1 MSHPNNVPNSD
12 KFRPIVE
19 EFLASGANADYLIDF
34 AANSRNEF
42 ASNVSQV
49 ANAMLHR
56 AVRSGDVRPLNA
68 FLKRFASVKGSR
80 IDIAT
85 IFRSYLAGIDN
96 IREIMQY
103 RKGEYIVLPGTSL
116 MREAF
121 ELPSLGT
128 DIFTG
133 AKREIDAL
141 KKPKTEAKLAH
152 EAANHLRNALKCC
165 EELRISD
172 TNAVQLLRMKLQH
185 IAANA
190 PKED

>member
-1 MSHPNNVPNSD
+1 MTYPNNVPNSD

-42 ASNVSQV
+42 ALNISQV

-80 IDIAT
+80 IDVAT
-85 IFRSYLAGIDN
+85 IFRAYLAGINN

-103 RKGEYIVLPGTSL
+103 RKGEYAIVPGTSL

-121 ELPSLGT
+121 ELPSLST

-141 KKPKTEAKLAH
+141 KKPKSEAKLAR
-152 EAANHLRNALKCC
+152 EAANHLRNALRCC
-165 EELRISD
+165 EELRITD
-172 TNAVQLLRMKLQH
+172 TDAVQLLRMKLQQ
-185 IAANA
+185 IVANA
-190 PKED
+190 PQED